1 MFDIKISNIY
11 EKISNKTMDII
22 NVNCIVQIGEDVF
35 YVLAIF
41 FKTKDQKAYAPLL
54 FCSREVHF
62 SFLCDGWG
70 GVHLRFAVANNQN
83 QFTPS
88 TENKKYISHG
98 ELSCQKSNSFNPNP
112 PPMKI
117 QHLMESLVVS
127 SHTNL
132 TPEHWGTS
140 FVLKNVYPCPTSK
153 GQSKLDLFS
162 IFWFGL
168 KNVHLWHDGLVIWI
182 RQLVEGTLKYFST
195 PGPYYM

>member
-1 MFDIKISNIY
+1 
-11 EKISNKTMDII
+11 MDII

-62 SFLCDGWG
+62 SFLG
-70 GVHLRFAVANNQN
+70 GVHLRFAVASNQN
-83 QFTPS
+83 HFTPS

-117 QHLMESLVVS
+117 EHLMESLVVS
-127 SHTNL
+127 STNL
-132 TPEHWGTS
+132 TPDHGY
-140 FVLKNVYPCPTSK
+140 FVCFKKFYPCPTSK

-162 IFWFGL
+162 IFW
-168 KNVHLWHDGLVIWI
+168 LV
-182 RQLVEGTLKYFST
+182 
-195 PGPYYM
+195 